1 MINGSVNGVPSSPR
15 EIAVASRSADYL
27 TISWQHPMLIP
38 PTDRLSYKFVHDY
51 QQYYKA
57 ILYRFLIFISKF
69 YSFYYRAREETTFRV
84 LPTSVT
90 SFRFNNLTASSQ
102 YIMYVTA
109 LNENGESRPSE
120 TLIAWTDPAFEPIV
134 EAPIIHPINIVL
146 EGGRYKVSSLKIPI
160 DSKFKMVIRN

>member
-1 MINGSVNGVPSSPR
+1 MK
-15 EIAVASRSADYL
+15 L
-27 TISWQHPMLIP
+27 IS
-38 PTDRLSYKFVHDY
+38 
-51 QQYYKA
+51 
-57 ILYRFLIFISKF
+57 IFF
-69 YSFYYRAREETTFRV
+69 SFYYRAREETTFRAS
-84 LPTSVT
+84 PTTVT

-146 EGGRYKVSSLKIPI
+146 EGGR
-160 DSKFKMVIRN
+160 